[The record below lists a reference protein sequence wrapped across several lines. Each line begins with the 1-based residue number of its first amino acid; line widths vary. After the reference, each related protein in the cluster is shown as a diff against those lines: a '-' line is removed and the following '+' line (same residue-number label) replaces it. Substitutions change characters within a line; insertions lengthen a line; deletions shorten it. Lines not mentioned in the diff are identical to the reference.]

1 MQRLAQGLCDVAL
14 KASAMQAGLCDVA
27 LEALAA
33 GLCDVLCNVALVQC
47 LVIVLN
53 KIPRH

>member
-1 MQRLAQGLCDVAL
+1 MQRPAQGLCDVAL

-33 GLCDVLCNVALVQC
+33 GLCDVLCDVALVQSMFG
-47 LVIVLN
+47 
-53 KIPRH
+53 HSA